1 MGITYKIAASI
12 LNADFYEL
20 GTAINGIAP
29 YIDELHFDIMDGA
42 FVENIS
48 MGLPVIESLRPRF
61 PNMVFDVHL
70 MIQNP
75 DFYWDR
81 FCKAG
86 SDILVFHVEA
96 TTHSYILLKKIR
108 DLGVKAGISL
118 NPQTDAACLE
128 SIKENIDRVLI
139 MTVEPGFGG
148 QSFITSMC
156 RKIEKAR
163 KIMGDLIDI
172 QVDGG
177 INGATIADAKNAG
190 ANVFV
195 VGSYIFSAEDKAAK
209 IHELR
214 KHF

>member
-1 MGITYKIAASI
+1 MSITYKIAASI

-20 GTAINGIAP
+20 GTSIASVAP
-29 YIDELHFDIMDGA
+29 LIDELHFDVMDGE

-48 MGLPVIESLRPRF
+48 FGLPVIESLRPRL
-61 PNMVFDVHL
+61 PDVVFDVHL

-75 DFYWDR
+75 GFYWEK

-86 SDILVFHVEA
+86 GDIVVFHYEA
-96 TTHSYILLKKIR
+96 TSHSYMILKNIR
-108 DLGVKAGISL
+108 EAGKKAGISL
-118 NPQTDAACLE
+118 NPQTDVGLLE
-128 SIKENIDRVLI
+128 SIKEYIDRVLI

-148 QSFITSMC
+148 QSFIAPIC

-163 KIMGDLIDI
+163 KIFGDSIDI
-172 QVDGG
+172 EVDGG
-177 INGATIADAKNAG
+177 INGTTIADAMNAG

-195 VGSYIFSAEDKAAK
+195 VGSYIFAADDKVAR
-209 IHELR
+209 IHELK